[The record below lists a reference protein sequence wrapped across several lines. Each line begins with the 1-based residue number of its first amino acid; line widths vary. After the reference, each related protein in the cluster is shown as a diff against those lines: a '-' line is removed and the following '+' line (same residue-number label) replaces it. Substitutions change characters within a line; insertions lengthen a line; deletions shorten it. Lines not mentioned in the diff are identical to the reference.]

1 MEKNLWMAK
10 KNNPKLSG
18 QKPFKFLFTSFCSS
32 LLEKLEPTTPK
43 KAEKGRKEYLHDSF
57 KGKKK
62 KKKMGTERITK
73 ILCVC
78 FQPYFFGGEGLFTAV
93 LFQQYPVG
101 NDPFVHCG

>member
-1 MEKNLWMAK
+1 MAK

-43 KAEKGRKEYLHDSF
+43 SRKKAEKEYLHDGF

-62 KKKMGTERITK
+62 KKKN
-73 ILCVC
+73 
-78 FQPYFFGGEGLFTAV
+78 
-93 LFQQYPVG
+93 G
-101 NDPFVHCG
+101 NRENN